1 MISPDDLAQRLE
13 RLTVERGEV
22 LDEVTLAAQQAGA
35 SAVLLIGSLGR
46 GGGDAFSDLD
56 LICVPAPHFTGV
68 DLGALF
74 GQRVVGEV
82 VAPRNA
88 PVGGAYEGLCLGIA
102 GAVCWLD
109 WYTWPQATAA
119 IPADARALFD
129 TVGLPRSDLTFIP
142 VDQPAQRPGRPSTS
156 ARSGHNAAARRRG
169 REVPG
174 PRRPFTPHQQAARH
188 RRASLNR
195 VHELLHAQ
203 LAAIDAP
210 ELVAAVTGTAALVDL
225 AAAQYAS
232 MTEGT
237 STVNTGGPAAGLAYG
252 TVKVVAHDAGWAHIA
267 ADHIARIRAALSA
280 WALAVEHV
288 GSTAV
293 VGLPAKPIVD
303 LAVLLAVHADPE
315 QIIDRLGACG
325 YVFRGDKGDQGG
337 MLFVAETA
345 PRVRVAHVHVL
356 PDGDPQGAYYLA
368 VRDRLRDQPHLAEAY
383 AALKIRLA
391 AEHGDDRASYTAAK
405 DRFLAELL
413 TDLPTATVE
422 EPVVQRVRTWR

>member
-142 VDQPAQRPGRPSTS
+142 LINRHSDPAAPAHP
-156 ARSGHNAAARRRG
+156 
-169 REVPG
+169 PG
-174 PRRPFTPHQQAARH
+174 PATTLLRVAVAAKYLARGDRLRLTSKLPDTAERP
-188 RRASLNR
+188 LNR

-237 STVNTGGPAAGLAYG
+237 RP
-252 TVKVVAHDAGWAHIA
+252 
-267 ADHIARIRAALSA
+267 
-280 WALAVEHV
+280 
-288 GSTAV
+288 
-293 VGLPAKPIVD
+293 
-303 LAVLLAVHADPE
+303 
-315 QIIDRLGACG
+315 
-325 YVFRGDKGDQGG
+325 
-337 MLFVAETA
+337 
-345 PRVRVAHVHVL
+345 
-356 PDGDPQGAYYLA
+356 
-368 VRDRLRDQPHLAEAY
+368 
-383 AALKIRLA
+383 
-391 AEHGDDRASYTAAK
+391 
-405 DRFLAELL
+405 
-413 TDLPTATVE
+413 
-422 EPVVQRVRTWR
+422 